1 MASFNSTATTRRP
14 RSTLPDAGNPSGP
27 NVIEHLEPRDRRLIG
42 RALRALENAAVYRN
56 TALSSPAAVRA
67 WLKLRLAHL
76 EREEFVILWLDAQNR
91 LISSN
96 THFIGTL
103 TQTAV
108 YPREVV
114 RAGLAANAAA
124 AIFAH
129 NHPSGDTTP
138 SAADGQLTHQLKA
151 ALALVDIKVLDHFI
165 VAGTAS
171 PLSFAERGML

>member
-1 MASFNSTATTRRP
+1 MANVNSTATTRRP
-14 RSTLPDAGNPSGP
+14 RSTPPEAGNPS
-27 NVIEHLEPRDRRLIG
+27 VIEHLEPRDRRLIG

-56 TALSSPAAVRA
+56 TALSSPAVVRD

-76 EREEFVILWLDAQNR
+76 EHEEFVILWLDSQNR
-91 LISSN
+91 LIAAE
-96 THFIGTL
+96 TCFTGTL
-103 TQTAV
+103 AQTSV

-114 RAGLAANAAA
+114 KAGLAANAAA

-129 NHPSGDTTP
+129 NHPSGEPTP

-151 ALALVDIKVLDHFI
+151 ALALVDIKILDHFI

-171 PLSFAERGML
+171 PLSFAERGLR